1 MRANQTLA
9 PLKKAVFAIKGMNK
23 FLGTDRD
30 TEPPKQQV
38 IVQQMDPKI
47 TDMVKKQQKKLKNV
61 DMQVLALVSEQ
72 KSLRKEF
79 DILQTTQL

>member
-1 MRANQTLA
+1 
-9 PLKKAVFAIKGMNK
+9 MNK
-23 FLGTDRD
+23 FLGMDKD
-30 TEPPKQQV
+30 PEPPKQQV

-47 TDMVKKQQKKLKNV
+47 TDMVHKQQKKLKNV

-79 DILQTTQL
+79 DLMQST